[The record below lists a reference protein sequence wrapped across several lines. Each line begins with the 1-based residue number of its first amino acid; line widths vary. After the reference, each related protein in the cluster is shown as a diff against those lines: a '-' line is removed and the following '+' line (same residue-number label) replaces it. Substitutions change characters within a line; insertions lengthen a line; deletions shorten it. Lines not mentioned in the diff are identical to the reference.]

1 MLEIYNTISGNKTEA
16 QEKLPIPLM
25 DLLIDVAE
33 EFETM
38 MIEKLMLDTK
48 TQIQEA
54 QTTPSRITA
63 GKKKKKTLHLN
74 L

>member
-1 MLEIYNTISGNKTEA
+1 ML
-16 QEKLPIPLM
+16 LM
-25 DLLIDVAE
+25 DLLIDMAE

-63 GKKKKKTLHLN
+63 KKKKHPTSKLIIFKLEKIED
-74 L
+74 

>member
-1 MLEIYNTISGNKTEA
+1 ML
-16 QEKLPIPLM
+16 LM
-25 DLLIDVAE
+25 DLLIDMAE

-48 TQIQEA
+48 TQIQKA

-63 GKKKKKTLHLN
+63 KKKKKTHKKNTLHLN

>member
-1 MLEIYNTISGNKTEA
+1 ML
-16 QEKLPIPLM
+16 LM
-25 DLLIDVAE
+25 DFLIDMAE

-63 GKKKKKTLHLN
+63 KKKKNTKKNTLHLN

>member
-1 MLEIYNTISGNKTEA
+1 M
-16 QEKLPIPLM
+16 PLM

-63 GKKKKKTLHLN
+63 EKKKQKTLHLN

>member
-16 QEKLPIPLM
+16 QEKLPMPLM

-63 GKKKKKTLHLN
+63 EKKKQKTLHLN

>member
-16 QEKLPIPLM
+16 QEKLPMPLM

-63 GKKKKKTLHLN
+63 EKKKKKPYI
-74 L
+74 

>member
-1 MLEIYNTISGNKTEA
+1 ML
-16 QEKLPIPLM
+16 LM
-25 DLLIDVAE
+25 DFLIDMAE

-63 GKKKKKTLHLN
+63 KKKKKHTKKHPTSKLIIFKLEKIED
-74 L
+74 

>member
-1 MLEIYNTISGNKTEA
+1 
-16 QEKLPIPLM
+16 M
-25 DLLIDVAE
+25 DFLIDMAE

-63 GKKKKKTLHLN
+63 KKKKTQKKTPYI
-74 L
+74 